1 LSDPLRRF
9 GIGLRG
15 NLPAGEYGR
24 LGRLAE
30 DLGFDVVSAFH
41 DLGDQPAIVPL
52 VEVARATN
60 RVMVGPACLNPYTM
74 HPVEIDSVVATLAS
88 IAAGRVYLGLARGAW
103 LDKVGIAQRDAV
115 ARVRTAAEF
124 VLTRHRVPLL
134 IGGWG
139 PRIVRLAGEIAD
151 ELKVGGSAN
160 PAIVPVMRERLGGD
174 RTWIVLGAV
183 TVVDADREAARSRAL
198 AAVQPYFEVVARLDP
213 TLSGA
218 PHRLTDDLLDRFAFA
233 GTPDDVARQV
243 DAIFAAGA
251 SRVEFGAPFGLT
263 HEGGIRLLA
272 HHVLRRDE

>member
-1 LSDPLRRF
+1 MSVSRRF

-15 NLPAGEYGR
+15 NLRPGEYGR
-24 LGRLAE
+24 LARLAE
-30 DLGFDVVSAFH
+30 DLGFDVVTAFH

-52 VEVARATN
+52 VEVAQATG
-60 RVMVGPACLNPYTM
+60 RVTLGPACLNPYTM
-74 HPVEIDSVVATLAS
+74 HPVEIESVVATLNS
-88 IAAGRVYLGLARGAW
+88 IAPGRVYLGLARGAW
-103 LDKVGIAQRDAV
+103 LDTIGIDPRDAV
-115 ARVRTAAEF
+115 ARVRAAAEF
-124 VLTRHRVPLL
+124 VRARHQVPLL

-139 PRIVRLAGEIAD
+139 PRMVALAGEIAD

-174 RTWIVLGAV
+174 RTGIVLGAV
-183 TVVDADREAARSRAL
+183 TVVDPDREAARSRAL

-213 TLSGA
+213 TLTGA
-218 PHRLTDDLLDRFAFA
+218 PGRITDELLDLFAFA
-233 GTPDDVARQV
+233 GTPGDVARQV

-272 HHVLRRDE
+272 DHVLARNE